1 LTERILNGLARRIR
15 MLVAR
20 GVVSLVNDALKVRQ
34 VQVMVLGDAVNAQQF
49 QEYGFTSVPLQ
60 GAEGVV
66 ASMSGVASHLIL
78 LATEDGRYRPNN
90 LQPGQVALYT
100 DEGDQ
105 IIFQRGRVIAIT
117 AGSALNVTAPQVTVA
132 ASTKVT
138 LNTPEVDVTG
148 KLNVTGDITTNGQ
161 VTAAIQV
168 TADGITLTS
177 RAAA

>member
-1 LTERILNGLARRIR
+1 MSERILSGLARRIR

-20 GVVSLVNDALKVRQ
+20 GVVSLVNDGAKVQ
-34 VQVMVLGDAVNAQQF
+34 GIQLLVLGDPVNAQRF

-60 GAEGVV
+60 GAEV
-66 ASMSGVASHLIL
+66 AVAAMSGVASHLVV
-78 LATEDGRYRPNN
+78 LATEDGRYRPNS

-105 IIFQRGRVIAIT
+105 IVFERGRVIAIT
-117 AGSALNVTAPQVTVA
+117 AGNALNVTAPQVTVT

-138 LNTPEVDVTG
+138 LDTPEVDVTG
-148 KLNVTGDITTNGQ
+148 ALKVTGDITTQGQ
-161 VTAAIQV
+161 VTASVQV
-168 TADGITLTS
+168 TAAGITLTS